1 MQPHSNARQKS
12 RCMYCSQLSWG
23 KGCRYAPHGVHFHA
37 DVSSLCA
44 YCGNPSYG
52 TGCHVNPTGNI
63 HIHGINYNSMFREQI
78 EGFLHNRVFLK
89 ELKKPYTEFKCYKL
103 GIIDGHGNKLR
114 APITEEEQACFSPM
128 IRTIIKLKKYLGSKI
143 EVLDATN
150 ILEKESVPITE
161 NIEDY
166 KKLLEFKGR
175 VESNINE
182 PYKILD
188 EAYESGISL
197 EEIQKTIKT

>member
-1 MQPHSNARQKS
+1 M
-12 RCMYCSQLSWG
+12 
-23 KGCRYAPHGVHFHA
+23 
-37 DVSSLCA
+37 
-44 YCGNPSYG
+44 
-52 TGCHVNPTGNI
+52 
-63 HIHGINYNSMFREQI
+63 
-78 EGFLHNRVFLK
+78 
-89 ELKKPYTEFKCYKL
+89 
-103 GIIDGHGNKLR
+103 
-114 APITEEEQACFSPM
+114 
-128 IRTIIKLKKYLGSKI
+128 KKYLGSKI

-182 PYKILD
+182 LYKILD